1 MVESNFQK
9 GLIKE
14 LKERFPGCVVLKNDA
29 TYIQGI
35 PDLAV
40 FYESHYAFLEC
51 KKNAKA
57 NHRPNQEYWVDKL
70 NEMSFAR
77 FIWPENKKEV
87 LDDLDRSFKG
97 FSSR

>member
-1 MVESNFQK
+1 MIESNFQK

-14 LKERFPGCVVLKNDA
+14 IKERYPGCLVLKNDA

-35 PDLAV
+35 PDLVV
-40 FYESHYAFLEC
+40 FYGSRYAFLEV
-51 KKNAKA
+51 KKSAKA
-57 NHRPNQEYWVDKL
+57 THRPNQDQWIERL
-70 NEMSFAR
+70 NAMSFAR

-97 FSSR
+97 FSGR